1 MAIFRQNIQPVKSS
15 GGVKLRQDDLVIY
28 QEQIDDI
35 ERTLRRL
42 IKDAQAKCVL
52 LVDKD
57 GHLITRQG
65 FTQSLDTTALAALL
79 AGSFASTQEI
89 ARLVGEPEFSVLFHQ
104 GKKDHIH
111 ITLVG
116 ERSIL
121 AVIFDDRT
129 TIGMVR
135 LYAKEIAEDLNQI
148 LSSEKQEES
157 QSKNEPGK
165 EVDTEFSSTVE
176 TRLDDIFSDK
186 Y

>member
-1 MAIFRQNIQPVKSS
+1 MAIHRQNFQSIKPS
-15 GGVKLRQDDLVIY
+15 GGVKLKQDDLVIY
-28 QEQIDDI
+28 EEQIEEI

-79 AGSFASTQEI
+79 AGSFASTREI

-116 ERSIL
+116 ERTIL

-135 LYAKEIAEDLNQI
+135 LYAKEVAENLNQI
-148 LSSEKQEES
+148 LTSEKSEEGQAEDKS
-157 QSKNEPGK
+157 E
-165 EVDTEFSSTVE
+165 TETDSEFATTVE
-176 TRLDDIFSDK
+176 SRLDDIFSDK

>member
-1 MAIFRQNIQPVKSS
+1 LKH
-15 GGVKLRQDDLVIY
+15 GDLVIHE
-28 QEQIDDI
+28 EQIEKI
-35 ERTLRRL
+35 EKTLSRL
-42 IKDAQAKCVL
+42 IRDAQAKCVL

-57 GHLITRQG
+57 GHLITREG

-79 AGSFASTQEI
+79 AGSFASTREI

-116 ERSIL
+116 ERTIL

-135 LYAKEIAEDLNQI
+135 LYAKEASENLERIFSSANRQDRQSEGQEKTDLN
-148 LSSEKQEES
+148 S
-157 QSKNEPGK
+157 
-165 EVDTEFSSTVE
+165 EFSTSLDS
-176 TRLDDIFSDK
+176 RLDDIFSEQSG
-186 Y
+186 

>member
-1 MAIFRQNIQPVKSS
+1 LKH
-15 GGVKLRQDDLVIY
+15 GDLVIY
-28 QEQIDDI
+28 EEQIEKI
-35 ERTLRRL
+35 EKALSRL
-42 IKDAQAKCVL
+42 IRDAQAKCVL

-79 AGSFASTQEI
+79 AGSFASTREI

-116 ERSIL
+116 ERTIL

-135 LYAKEIAEDLNQI
+135 LYAKEASENLERIF
-148 LSSEKQEES
+148 SSANRQGRQSES
-157 QSKNEPGK
+157 QEKTELDS
-165 EVDTEFSSTVE
+165 EFSTSLDS
-176 TRLDDIFSDK
+176 RLDDIFSEQSG
-186 Y
+186 